1 MAQIFAIIS
10 AALVAYVS
18 GSIPWAVIVVR
29 VFWGQDIRDLGSGN
43 TGATNVL
50 RVFGTAPGVAVL
62 LLDAAKGALGV
73 WLAVLLAPRVWAE
86 AGQDWFMVLGAAA
99 AIAGHAFSPFIGF
112 RGGKGVATAAGA
124 ICVLAPKIIPVML
137 VIFLVVVALTRYV
150 SAGSIAIAAL
160 FPGVCWLLY
169 PHRLAL
175 LAFSVLTTVL
185 VLWRHRSNMR
195 RIYRGEESKIT
206 FRRRM
211 WDELKSRHNDGGAE
225 KP

>member
-1 MAQIFAIIS
+1 MSPALAIPA
-10 AALVAYVS
+10 AALIAYAS

-29 VFWGQDIRDLGSGN
+29 IFWQQDIRTLGSGN

-73 WLAVLLAPRVWAE
+73 GLAVWLAPHVW
-86 AGQDWFMVLGAAA
+86 GDVGKDWFMVLGATA
-99 AIAGHAFSPFIGF
+99 AILGHAFSPFIGF

-124 ICVLAPKIIPVML
+124 IIVLAPKVIPVLL
-137 VIFLVVVALTRYV
+137 VIFLVVVALSRHV
-150 SAGSIAIAAL
+150 SAGSIAIAIL

-169 PHRLAL
+169 PERYAL
-175 LAFSVLTTVL
+175 LAFSVLAAAL
-185 VLWRHRSNMR
+185 VVWRHRSNIG

-211 WDELKSRHNDGGAE
+211 WDDLKTREKDGGTSR
-225 KP
+225 

>member
-1 MAQIFAIIS
+1 MSGPLAILS

-62 LLDAAKGALGV
+62 LLDAAKGAAGV
-73 WLAVLLAPRVWAE
+73 WFAMLLAPEVWGA
-86 AGQDWFMVLGAAA
+86 AGRDWFMVVGAMA

-112 RGGKGVATAAGA
+112 KGGKGVATAAGA
-124 ICVLAPKIIPVML
+124 IVVLAPKVIPVML
-137 VIFLVVVALTRYV
+137 VLFLIVVAISRYV
-150 SAGSIAIAAL
+150 SAGSIVIALL

-169 PHRLAL
+169 PDRVAL
-175 LAFSVLTTVL
+175 LLFSVLAAGL
-185 VLWRHRSNMR
+185 VLWRHRGNMV
-195 RIYRGEESKIT
+195 RIRRGEESKIT

-211 WDELKSRHNDGGAE
+211 WDDLKSRQNDGSV
-225 KP
+225 